1 MKKEIEMDKNEFV
14 LKLKEALKNKFSEIE
29 ISEAISYYEE
39 IIAEGVEAGKTEAEI
54 IEGFGD
60 IEKIVARITVDI
72 VENRSDSKDIKKSWK
87 SFVAILAICTSPIL
101 VLLAIGF
108 VAIAIGLFLGFLG
121 SIVGLISSFAI
132 AIIVAVPLLLSGTLG
147 IGNGFIVTGILI
159 FALSFI
165 GMLLIWAY
173 QLAVFLFNKIT
184 KLFSRVIKKK
194 VEVNTNA

>member
-1 MKKEIEMDKNEFV
+1 MDKNEFV
-14 LKLKEALKNKFSEIE
+14 LKLKEALKNKFSETE

-101 VLLAIGF
+101 ILLAIGF
-108 VAIAIGLFLGFLG
+108 VAIAIGF
-121 SIVGLISSFAI
+121 ISWISRFYSW
-132 AIIVAVPLLLSGTLG
+132 L
-147 IGNGFIVTGILI
+147 NFIFCSSNNCCSATT
-159 FALSFI
+159 F
-165 GMLLIWAY
+165 
-173 QLAVFLFNKIT
+173 
-184 KLFSRVIKKK
+184 
-194 VEVNTNA
+194 